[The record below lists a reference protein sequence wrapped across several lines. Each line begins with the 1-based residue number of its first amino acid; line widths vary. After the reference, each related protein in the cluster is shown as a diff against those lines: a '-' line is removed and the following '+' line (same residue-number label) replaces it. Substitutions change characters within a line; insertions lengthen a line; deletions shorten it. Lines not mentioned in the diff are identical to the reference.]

1 MANLFSDPTKTLPKN
16 PPDSFV
22 VRTPMTEN
30 EIAGRKDRI
39 PQDGKATNMQISHMP
54 NAN

>member
-1 MANLFSDPTKTLPKN
+1 MANLFSDPTRTLPKN

-30 EIAGRKDRI
+30 EIGGRKDRI
-39 PQDGKATNMQISHMP
+39 PQSGKASDLAISHKP
-54 NAN
+54 NSN